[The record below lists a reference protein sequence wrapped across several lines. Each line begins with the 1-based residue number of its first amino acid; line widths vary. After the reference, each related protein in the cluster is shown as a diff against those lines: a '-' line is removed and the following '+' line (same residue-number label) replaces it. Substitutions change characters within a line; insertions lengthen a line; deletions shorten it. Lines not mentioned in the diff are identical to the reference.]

1 MLRVLVRV
9 QGVVLVRLEVARLG
23 RVGLDE
29 HEQAPVADPDV
40 QRMNP
45 RRPVGRHG
53 GEERLGVAAL
63 VEQFPAPGGQ
73 VGLGPCKRF
82 PTLHGPMLAAR

>member
-29 HEQAPVADPDV
+29 HEQALLGEREIASDWP
-40 QRMNP
+40 P
-45 RRPVGRHG
+45 RYRSWRS
-53 GEERLGVAAL
+53 A
-63 VEQFPAPGGQ
+63 
-73 VGLGPCKRF
+73 
-82 PTLHGPMLAAR
+82 